1 MERTHEQDNQ
11 GKRLSTATGEATA
24 AAAASATTAAASTAG
39 PKTEVN
45 EKATDPPLFEQGEDP

>member
-11 GKRLSTATGEATA
+11 EKRLSTATGEAAT
-24 AAAASATTAAASTAG
+24 ASAATATATATTSG